1 MRKTYKIVYSVR
13 NQPGTKVTFVD
24 AYNENDAR
32 TALYREHGGYSAFET
47 GISGWDVKE
56 MNF

>member
-13 NQPGTKVTFVD
+13 NQPGRKVTFVD

-32 TALYREHGGYSAFET
+32 TALYREYGGYSAFET
-47 GISGWDVKE
+47 GLSVWDVTE
-56 MNF
+56 VNF